1 MENLGRSMIVNTYK
15 VQSLPSGCA
24 PKMMKSRRVELS
36 LRALRCYDPD
46 DYIAEINELYDCIVE
61 KREYEDEP
69 ALTEDDMIDI
79 LERLTVESTHVKKNS
94 LRNILY
100 RDTTSGQK
108 TASTRRLLSDIL
120 LDY

>member
-1 MENLGRSMIVNTYK
+1 MIVNTYK
-15 VQSLPSGCA
+15 VQSLPAGCK

-46 DYIAEINELYDCIVE
+46 DYVAEINELYDCIVE

-69 ALTEDDMIDI
+69 DLTENDMIDI
-79 LERLTVESTHVKKNS
+79 LERLTIESNHIKKNS
-94 LRNILY
+94 LRNILC
-100 RDTTSGQK
+100 RDNTSGKK
-108 TASTRRLLSDIL
+108 TDTTRRLLSDIL